1 VIIPLMAFLLP
12 ASQDI
17 IALLTRQPRPWLGA
31 LAGLGLLAIL
41 IQLGERNVHG
51 FAYYQF

>member
-1 VIIPLMAFLLP
+1 VIGPLIAFLLP

-17 IALLTRQPRPWLGA
+17 VAFLTRRPRPWLGA
-31 LAGLGLLAIL
+31 LCGLGLLAIL
-41 IQLGERNVHG
+41 IQLGDRNIHV